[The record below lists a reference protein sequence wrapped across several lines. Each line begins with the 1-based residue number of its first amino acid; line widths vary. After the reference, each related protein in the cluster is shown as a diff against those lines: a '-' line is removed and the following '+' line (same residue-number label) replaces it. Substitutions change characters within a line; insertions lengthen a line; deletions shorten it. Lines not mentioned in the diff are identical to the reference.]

1 MGTNMPKKNQNSTT
15 SSTVLDRAQVL
26 KGVDGLLRHHQSVQ
40 KAQSKSQLFNDATAI
55 QLVVTLRQIPP
66 PRVRPI
72 RIPLKH
78 SIHENSDVC
87 VFTKDPQKQFREEFS
102 KRQVSGVS
110 KVIGLSKLKS
120 NYRQFEAKRQ
130 LRDSYDL
137 FLADVRILPML
148 PRLLG
153 KKFFLAKKIPLPV

>member
-1 MGTNMPKKNQNSTT
+1 MLWFSFFSYFFVCLLFDLLFELFVVSFYFVVVPFRETLFVILLGIVLSFCLFFFRPEVSQTKIINDERTNMPKKNQNSTT

-72 RIPLKH
+72 R
-78 SIHENSDVC
+78 
-87 VFTKDPQKQFREEFS
+87 
-102 KRQVSGVS
+102 
-110 KVIGLSKLKS
+110 
-120 NYRQFEAKRQ
+120 
-130 LRDSYDL
+130 
-137 FLADVRILPML
+137 M
-148 PRLLG
+148 
-153 KKFFLAKKIPLPV
+153 